1 MSTLAGATSWTC
13 NDADCLELSWPLI
26 VLRPARMA
34 LPPRVGHPDF
44 VGPIQPEARCRHG
57 AIQFDD
63 NGAAFFVIRKADW
76 ERKRD
81 ARILKM
87 AGVVA

>member
-1 MSTLAGATSWTC
+1 VSIAECVAV
-13 NDADCLELSWPLI
+13 ELGRPLI
-26 VLRPARMA
+26 VLRAARKP

-44 VGPIQPEARCRHG
+44 VGPIQPAMHGRHG
-57 AIQFDD
+57 ALQFEDD
-63 NGAAFFVIRKADW
+63 CTAFFVIRKAEW